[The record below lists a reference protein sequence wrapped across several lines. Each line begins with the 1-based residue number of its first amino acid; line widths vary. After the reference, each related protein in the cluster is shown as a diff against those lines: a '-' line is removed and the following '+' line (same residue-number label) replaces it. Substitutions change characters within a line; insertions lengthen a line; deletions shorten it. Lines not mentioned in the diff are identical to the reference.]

1 MSDYSKLAAKRYR
14 QYLWQEQKVSFIHR
28 LAILVLRILEAF
40 VRKLQEAGIT
50 KTRRV
55 QKINVEEE

>member
-14 QYLWQEQKVSFIHR
+14 QYLWQEQKVSFIHG

-55 QKINVEEE
+55 QKVNVEE

>member
-55 QKINVEEE
+55 QKVNVEE